1 MKQRTLAMTTGFER
15 YSKKTR
21 RALFLEEMEQVV
33 PWAALRALIEPF
45 YPKAGNG
52 RPAVGVERML
62 RVYFLQQWFNLS
74 DPAVEEALY
83 DSAVMRGFVGI
94 DLGCEPVP
102 DETTVCK
109 FRHLLEE
116 HRLGGQ
122 MLEAVNQHLQSQ
134 GVRITTGTI
143 VDATIIHAPS
153 STKNREQKRDPEMH
167 QTKKGKQW
175 YFGMKAHVGVDSKT
189 KLIHTAVVTAAN
201 VADATVL
208 PELLH
213 GEETRVWGDQ
223 AYRGQTEVIQQC
235 APQAQDCTHRRYR
248 YKDRTDEVERE
259 KNRSKSTVR
268 SKVEHVFQVLK
279 LQFGFVKVR
288 YRGLAKN
295 ANRLFAAC
303 ALVNLYM
310 VRRKLLYAAA

>member
-1 MKQRTLAMTTGFER
+1 MKQRTLAAMNGFER

-21 RALFLEEMEQVV
+21 RAVFLDEMEQVV
-33 PWAALRALIEPF
+33 PWAELGALIEPH

-52 RPAVGVERML
+52 RPPVGVERML
-62 RVYFLQQWFNLS
+62 RIYFLQQWFNLS

-83 DSAVMRGFVGI
+83 DSAVMRSFVGI
-94 DLGCEPVP
+94 DLGREPVP

-116 HRLGGQ
+116 HQLGGQ
-122 MLEAVNQHLQSQ
+122 MLQAVNLHLQSQ

-167 QTKKGKQW
+167 QTRKGKQW
-175 YFGMKAHVGVDSKT
+175 YFGMKVHVGVDSKT
-189 KLIHTAVVTAAN
+189 KLIHTALVTPAH

-223 AYRGQTEVIQQC
+223 AYRGQTEVIHEC

-248 YKDRTDEVERE
+248 YKNHIDEVERA
-259 KNRSKSTVR
+259 KNRTKSTVR
-268 SKVEHVFQVLK
+268 SKVEHVFGVMKLK
-279 LQFGFVKVR
+279 FGFVKVR

-295 ANRLFAAC
+295 ANRLFAIC
-303 ALVNLYM
+303 ALVNLFM
-310 VRRKLLYAAA
+310 VRKRLLYWAA